1 MKRSLLP
8 ALSLLVLAV
17 GCHQDM
23 WQQPKSLAQSRSDFF
38 LQDRSGSRPQ
48 VMGTVA
54 FGEPRLDT
62 EYETGYSR
70 DGRLVRLFPV
80 KVDERLLKRGRE
92 RYDIFCSHCHGKTGD
107 GQGMIA
113 KRGFTLARPVATYH
127 TDRLRE
133 MPVGHFFDVVTNGYG
148 AMYPFK
154 GRVKTEDRWAI
165 AAYIRVLQRA
175 RHAPLGSVPTE
186 ERAKLEAL
194 PYDPGQDALPE
205 APPVPRVVPLGRP
218 GSPAGTSAPRP
229 EPVETGTAEPVPGGR
244 P

>member
-1 MKRSLLP
+1 MRRALP
-8 ALSLLVLAV
+8 AVVLLSCAA

-23 WQQPKSLAQSRSDFF
+23 WQQPKALAQSRSDFF
-38 LQDRSGSRPQ
+38 VTDRASSRPQ
-48 VMGTVA
+48 VPGTVA

-62 EYETGYSR
+62 EYETGYTR
-70 DGRLVRLFPV
+70 DGTLVRLFPV

-113 KRGFTLARPVATYH
+113 KRGFALARPVATYH
-127 TDRLRE
+127 TDRLRD
-133 MPVGHFFDVVTNGYG
+133 MPVGHFFDVITNGYG

-154 GRVKTEDRWAI
+154 SRIKTEDRWAI

-175 RHAPLGSVPTE
+175 HDAPVSEVPAE
-186 ERAKLEAL
+186 ERAKLEAMSGEHGKTERSE
-194 PYDPGQDALPE
+194 PS
-205 APPVPRVVPLGRP
+205 RTVVPIGRP
-218 GSPAGTSAPRP
+218 GEPMSGPPPSP
-229 EPVETGTAEPVPGGR
+229 EPGSSGVAEPRAGGR